1 MLNRKSARIYFNV
14 GLHVLQL
21 GFFIDLMFIFD
32 TDVPH
37 IDAMLKRGLHIAPNT
52 NATRNST
59 FTEKNTNN
67 KVI

>member
-1 MLNRKSARIYFNV
+1 MFSSWV
-14 GLHVLQL
+14 
-21 GFFIDLMFIFD
+21 FFIDLMFIFD

-59 FTEKNTNN
+59 FTEKKNTNN